1 MAELLGR
8 RCRSPHQH
16 IYLFCLQS
24 VGQVGVRLA
33 EPEARL
39 CPFAAEAVGCISKQ
53 QLPQPLGGG
62 KRRAVVSSLHIPC
75 RGPVTPA
82 GPRDAGS
89 VRVIKPP
96 SGSQL
101 NQICL
106 PSLAVS
112 LGFINR
118 HFQHRQSSGGRR
130 VPLTG
135 TGRFS
140 DACLVP
146 QPSPRPPLGHEA
158 LELLT
163 KVVPRWLGIG
173 LVWEGTGGDA
183 GAGDPSAITPR
194 APELLVT
201 APVTSAPRT
210 RYWGQSRNIS
220 LI

>member
-1 MAELLGR
+1 M
-8 RCRSPHQH
+8 
-16 IYLFCLQS
+16 
-24 VGQVGVRLA
+24 
-33 EPEARL
+33 
-39 CPFAAEAVGCISKQ
+39 
-53 QLPQPLGGG
+53 
-62 KRRAVVSSLHIPC
+62 
-75 RGPVTPA
+75 
-82 GPRDAGS
+82 
-89 VRVIKPP
+89 RVIKQS

-106 PSLAVS
+106 PSGCIT
-112 LGFINR
+112 GF
-118 HFQHRQSSGGRR
+118 HQPALSAPAQSSGGRR

-135 TGRFS
+135 MGRFS

-158 LELLT
+158 PELLT
-163 KVVPRWLGIG
+163 KVVPRWLGTG

-201 APVTSAPRT
+201 APVTSAPQT